1 MTIFRM
7 LFLLLGFNALQA
19 KNQPNIMV
27 FLVDDMGVTN
37 VSVAKSHPFFQM

>member
-7 LFLLLGFNALQA
+7 LFLLLGFNALQS

-27 FLVDDMGVTN
+27 FLVDDMRANGRAG
-37 VSVAKSHPFFQM
+37 SLI